1 MGRIMWVGG
10 IFSVLAALLH
20 VFMHRQFGIDP
31 GIQALSVA
39 NQSVLYTL
47 NACIAYLMIVF
58 AYLSFFHWRD
68 LVSTRLGQAVA
79 IAMALFWFVR
89 AAAVP
94 LFGEVAPAVPV
105 LPMLLF
111 ALPGFSYVLALLLQR
126 SRAAPRPLDLA
137 GASGGKAA

>member
-1 MGRIMWVGG
+1 MG
-10 IFSVLAALLH
+10 
-20 VFMHRQFGIDP
+20 
-31 GIQALSVA
+31 QAL
-39 NQSVLYTL
+39 
-47 NACIAYLMIVF
+47 
-58 AYLSFFHWRD
+58 
-68 LVSTRLGQAVA
+68 A

-126 SRAAPRPLDLA
+126 SRVASRPLDMA
-137 GASGGKAA
+137 GASGGKVA